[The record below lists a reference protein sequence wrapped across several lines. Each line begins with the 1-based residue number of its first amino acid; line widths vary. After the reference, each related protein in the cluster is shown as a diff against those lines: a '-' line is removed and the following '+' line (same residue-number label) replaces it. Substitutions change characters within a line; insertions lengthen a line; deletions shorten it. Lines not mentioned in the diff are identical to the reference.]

1 MEMSVEVHWERE
13 GAVFTDKKYSRGHIW
28 RFDGGQVVLASSSPH
43 VIPLPYSVEANVD
56 PEEAYIAAISSCHM
70 LTFLGVAAAKR
81 IVVESYTDKAVG
93 IMEKIDGKILVSRV
107 ELKPLITY
115 DGDKPSAELEAQL
128 HHLAHEQCFIANS
141 VKTDIQV
148 VKQHN

>member
-13 GAVFTDKKYSRGHIW
+13 GAVFTDKKYSRAHIW
-28 RFDGGQVVLASSSPH
+28 RFDGGQFVPASSSPH

-56 PEEAYIAAISSCHM
+56 PEEAFIAAISSCHM

-81 IVVESYTDKAVG
+81 IVIESYTDKATG
-93 IMEKIDGKILVSRV
+93 FMEKIDGKILVSRV
-107 ELKPLITY
+107 ELKPEIIY
-115 DGDKPSAELEAQL
+115 GAEKPSAEAEAQL

-141 VKTDIQV
+141 VKTEIKV
-148 VKQHN
+148 IS